1 MVFGRLGAVA
11 AHRALQQTRCVSS
24 FAPLYATSA
33 VQCSVGSASVAVA
46 SRWSHQQQQSGSEHI
61 RRGVFN
67 AAFAIVTAAVGVGT
81 VASATAP
88 SHCEEST
95 TAVEGGYSV
104 NPIQNV
110 TALLRLYDEIDKNM
124 EVLTNRMLE
133 DLSKR
138 VEQEKK
144 ENNGELKLS
153 PEQLALQMSIEFEST
168 LEKVQDAVFR
178 NNYVSKEQVTQAMQ
192 QLINGE
198 LRGGAK
204 DGKITPAEADAIS
217 EYVRRLGRMRWK
229 VTGSRQPLIPTHQKR
244 LVKEEKPK
252 IELPVVIQVMEELI
266 PSLTHEMEAIAKS
279 LEQRGI
285 SETERRAQISK
296 DYIRRSGELTEQI
309 CAKYQLD
316 LREFQQALVFYHDDD
331 DFEQALARLSTE
343 QQQKFAELGL

>member
-1 MVFGRLGAVA
+1 MVLSRLGAA
-11 AHRALQQTRCVSS
+11 AVRRALQQARCVTSV
-24 FAPLYATSA
+24 APLHAACALKRSTSI
-33 VQCSVGSASVAVA
+33 ASVAVA
-46 SRWSHQQQQSGSEHI
+46 SRWNQQQNGSEHVQ
-61 RRGVFN
+61 RGVLN
-67 AAFAIVTAAVGVGT
+67 VAAIATVAMGMGT

-88 SHCEEST
+88 SHCEESA
-95 TAVEGGYSV
+95 TAVGGGYSV

-138 VEQEKK
+138 VEKVEKK

-178 NNYVSKEQVTQAMQ
+178 NNYVTKEQVTQAMHL
-192 QLINGE
+192 LINGE
-198 LRGGAK
+198 LRGGGK
-204 DGKITPAEADAIS
+204 EGKITPAEADAIS

-252 IELPVVIQVMEELI
+252 VELPVVIQVMEELI
-266 PSLTHEMEAIAKS
+266 PSLTLEMEVIAKS

-309 CAKYQLD
+309 CAKHKLD

-331 DFEQALARLSTE
+331 DFEQVLARLSTE
-343 QQQKFAELGL
+343 QQKK